1 MTASWRLG
9 TFRGITIGLHWSMA
23 LVFTLLTVSLATAF
37 FPATS
42 PDLPTWAAWLLA
54 AVASVL
60 FFSSILLHELGHS
73 WTALRH
79 GIPVKSI
86 TLFILGGV
94 AQITERPKSARV
106 ELEIAIA
113 GPVVSFVLAGV
124 FGLVAYLTRSVDYI
138 TAPALWLAWLNL
150 ILGVFNLLPGFPL
163 DGGRVLRALVWQFTG
178 DERRAAQIAL
188 VSGQI
193 VAFGIMGIGA
203 FLVLGGNFAN
213 GIWFILIGWFMQNA
227 AASEA
232 AGTTLETALRGVTV
246 GEVVETQVPPV
257 SGRLKLRQLIEE
269 YVLPTSRRYF
279 LVADDGV
286 TRGVVSLRDVG
297 KVPQERWDWASVE
310 EVMTPWDRLTLVTP
324 ETPLLDAMRMMDDAR
339 VSNLPVVDGQMVT
352 GLLTRE
358 DVIRQVRL
366 RTELRR

>member
-106 ELEIAIA
+106 ELEIADGPEQITLPTELVVRHSCRA
-113 GPVVSFVLAGV
+113 GGPVSDEYNHLGAD
-124 FGLVAYLTRSVDYI
+124 GLID
-138 TAPALWLAWLNL
+138 
-150 ILGVFNLLPGFPL
+150 
-163 DGGRVLRALVWQFTG
+163 
-178 DERRAAQIAL
+178 
-188 VSGQI
+188 
-193 VAFGIMGIGA
+193 
-203 FLVLGGNFAN
+203 
-213 GIWFILIGWFMQNA
+213 
-227 AASEA
+227 
-232 AGTTLETALRGVTV
+232 
-246 GEVVETQVPPV
+246 V
-257 SGRLKLRQLIEE
+257 SGRGK
-269 YVLPTSRRYF
+269 SRIQDSARPDH
-279 LVADDGV
+279 L
-286 TRGVVSLRDVG
+286 
-297 KVPQERWDWASVE
+297 
-310 EVMTPWDRLTLVTP
+310 
-324 ETPLLDAMRMMDDAR
+324 MR
-339 VSNLPVVDGQMVT
+339 
-352 GLLTRE
+352 
-358 DVIRQVRL
+358 
-366 RTELRR
+366 